1 MITEKDVK
9 RIVRGPAD
17 LEERIE
23 QLEKQKEILQSACRK
38 AGARIKELE
47 RHNLTQAK
55 EIDRLN
61 EYVQVLEMEK
71 R

>member
-17 LEERIE
+17 LEEKIE

-38 AGARIKELE
+38 AGKRIKDLE
-47 RHNLTQAK
+47 IHNLTQAK